1 MKYDLNQNY
10 ILISPKNEIDD
21 FIENNDNTFEI
32 LNFINPLLVNHF
44 PNTTFSLELC
54 DKLEWTTEEKL
65 LVNVPVSEQTFFNDV
80 LGHFNDIYE
89 KIDYLLEDI
98 FCPIVL
104 FPDLSNES
112 YDRMESDS
120 VINLIARNAYFN
132 NDFDKNLQREMSLRD
147 IPKSQMKKEILEY
160 CQNNPNPDLSDI
172 VFDLQL
178 ELFDVDDI
186 IDEIE
191 SEGIDLNVKW

>member
-1 MKYDLNQNY
+1 MEYDLSQY
-10 ILISPKNEIDD
+10 RLVSPENEINE
-21 FIENNDNTFEI
+21 FVENNEYTLEI
-32 LNFINPLLVNHF
+32 LKSIHPLLIEHF
-44 PNTTFSLELC
+44 SDGGFSLEIS

-65 LVNVPVSEQTFFNDV
+65 LVNVPVSKQTFFNDV

-89 KIDYLLEDI
+89 KIGHLLEDI

-112 YDRMESDS
+112 YDRMGSDS
-120 VINLIARNAYFN
+120 TINLIAKNTYFN
-132 NDFDKNLQREMSLRD
+132 SDFDKNLQREMSLRD

-160 CQNNPNPDLSDI
+160 CQDNPNPDLSDI
-172 VFDLQL
+172 IFDLQL
-178 ELFDVDDI
+178 DLFDVDSI